1 MPITAPDARWSD
13 KSLNPRLLLLVTF
26 LSLLISGCAT
36 SISHGTLNDRL
47 TEAPASLVVLDVRT
61 NSEYRKGHLPG
72 AVNISVLVLPFR
84 LGRIP
89 VKSKEDPLVVYC
101 SHGPRAGLAGF
112 ILKVAGFKR
121 VHQLEADLKGWRAE
135 GILVKS
141 P

>member
-1 MPITAPDARWSD
+1 MPSCLDNHRNS
-13 KSLNPRLLLLVTF
+13 LLLL
-26 LSLLISGCAT
+26 LLIFLFLLTSGCAT
-36 SISHGTLNDRL
+36 SISHGTLNERL
-47 TEAPASLVVLDVRT
+47 EEAAASPLVLDVRT

-72 AVNISVLVLPFR
+72 AVNISVFVLPFR

-101 SHGPRAGLAGF
+101 SHGPRAALAGF

-121 VHQLEADLKGWRAE
+121 VHHLETDLKGWRAE
-135 GILVKS
+135 GILVSS

>member
-1 MPITAPDARWSD
+1 MPSCLDNHPN
-13 KSLNPRLLLLVTF
+13 SLLLLLVT
-26 LSLLISGCAT
+26 SLCLLTSACAT
-36 SISHGTLNDRL
+36 SINIDTLNDRQA
-47 TEAPASLVVLDVRT
+47 EAPPSLVVLDVRT
-61 NSEYRKGHLPG
+61 DSEYRKGHLPG
-72 AVNISVLVLPFR
+72 AVNISVFVLPFR

-121 VHQLEADLKGWRAE
+121 VHHLESDLKGWRAE
-135 GILVKS
+135 GLLVSS

>member
-1 MPITAPDARWSD
+1 MPSC
-13 KSLNPRLLLLVTF
+13 LNNSRNSHLFLLAILLW
-26 LSLLISGCAT
+26 LLTSACAT
-36 SISHGTLNDRL
+36 SISHGTLNERL
-47 TEAPASLVVLDVRT
+47 AGAPASLVVLDVWT

-72 AVNISVLVLPFR
+72 AVNISVFVLPFR

-121 VHQLEADLKGWRAE
+121 VHHLETDLKGWRAE
-135 GILVKS
+135 GILISS